1 MASKSRSRKT
11 GTSAG
16 TTRKASNAQPL
27 EDVMTSSRVLAL
39 VPASDDD
46 AAAAIAAAAVAS
58 IRPVVE
64 DAPAPPS
71 DSVLAAEPLAAE
83 PVKPARRR
91 SRKTPA
97 TETPSGEE
105 SAASAPP
112 RKRSRKTAPKVDTA
126 PEPESPTVLPVAEE
140 SPFETDTAADRL
152 ADTMPDTMA
161 DAGAI
166 TPAALLADTE
176 ADTPAGTADDARFAD
191 ALAGAF
197 LYTPEFEPDEAP
209 AVESTVVEPTIVEP
223 RAEVAPA
230 VVPATPT
237 TAATLKAE
245 AEAEPKVDLP
255 FIIDIPREVPVVDES
270 PTDDAVERALASPA
284 PLPAGD
290 DEWVDQVLEP
300 TKVSIPPRPRVR
312 PQVTAPAAKTATKPT
327 PKPSPKLPLK
337 PAQRPAPAAA
347 VKPVAKPAAKPV
359 GNAAVSR
366 PAAANAGKAEV
377 ASAAAASRWWVALPV
392 ALLLALLL
400 FVSRQGTSHAPVPVG
415 VLGTWTTAYWLYENQ
430 TLEIKPDTVVAT
442 LDDTEEGRFPITKV
456 ETTDTGR
463 ELAVKISYQ
472 NARGE
477 EKVIDFLADKDPTTA
492 LRFGS
497 PTGLVWVRA
506 E

>member
-1 MASKSRSRKT
+1 MASKSRSRKA

-27 EDVMTSSRVLAL
+27 EDVMTSSGALAL
-39 VPASDDD
+39 VPAPDDD
-46 AAAAIAAAAVAS
+46 AIAATAVAS
-58 IRPVVE
+58 ILPVVE
-64 DAPAPPS
+64 DAPAPTQ
-71 DSVLAAEPLAAE
+71 DSLLAADQLAADQLAAEPI
-83 PVKPARRR
+83 KPARRR
-91 SRKTPA
+91 SRKTV
-97 TETPSGEE
+97 ETRAPTGEE
-105 SAASAPP
+105 PAASAPP
-112 RKRSRKTAPKVDTA
+112 RKRSRKTVKKVETA
-126 PEPESPTVLPVAEE
+126 PEPESLAVVPVADE
-140 SPFETDTAADRL
+140 SPFVADTVAAPL
-152 ADTMPDTMA
+152 ADTMA
-161 DAGAI
+161 DDG
-166 TPAALLADTE
+166 
-176 ADTPAGTADDARFAD
+176 ADTPADPLADTGVDTPAGAADDARFAD

-197 LYTPEFEPDEAP
+197 LYTPEFEPNEAP
-209 AVESTVVEPTIVEP
+209 VVESTTAAP
-223 RAEVAPA
+223 RAEVVPA
-230 VVPATPT
+230 ITPASFTKPATP
-237 TAATLKAE
+237 A
-245 AEAEPKVDLP
+245 AEPKVDLP

-270 PTDDAVERALASPA
+270 PADEWVERVLASPA
-284 PLPAGD
+284 PKASGD

-347 VKPVAKPAAKPV
+347 VKPVTKPV
-359 GNAAVSR
+359 ANAAVSR
-366 PAAANAGKAEV
+366 PAAANAAKPEL
-377 ASAAAASRWWVALPV
+377 ASANATSRWWVALPV

-430 TLEIKPDTVVAT
+430 TLEITPDTVVAT

-472 NARGE
+472 NARGD